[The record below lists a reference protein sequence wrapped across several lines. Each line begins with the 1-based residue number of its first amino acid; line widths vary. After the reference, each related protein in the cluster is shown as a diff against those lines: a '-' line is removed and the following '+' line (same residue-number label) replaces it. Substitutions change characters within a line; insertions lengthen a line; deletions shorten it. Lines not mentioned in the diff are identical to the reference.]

1 MRLKLINPNTTWS
14 MTEKMAAAARAVAA
28 PDTEIVAVSPAGG
41 PASIEGHYDEAVATI
56 GLLEEIR
63 SGEAAGFDAYVIAC
77 FGDPGLMAAR
87 EAAKGPVI
95 GIAEAAMH
103 LASLIAPAFSVVTTL
118 GRTRGIAEHLA
129 ERYGMARFCRK
140 VRAAEI
146 AVLELE
152 EPGSNA
158 YSRILDECRIALDE
172 DESGAIVLGC
182 AGMADLAD
190 RLSQALGVPVIEGVG
205 AAVTLAESLVRL
217 GLKTS
222 KRGELAPPLSKTYS
236 GGLSHLSP

>member
-1 MRLKLINPNTTWS
+1 MRIKLINPNTTWS
-14 MTEKMAAAARAVAA
+14 MTDKMAAAARAVAM
-28 PDTEIVAVSPAGG
+28 PGTEIVAVSPQGG

-63 SGEAAGFDAYVIAC
+63 SGEAQGFDGYIIAC

-87 EAAKGPVI
+87 EVANGPVV

-103 LASLIAPAFSVVTTL
+103 MASLIAPGFSVVTTL
-118 GRTRGIAEHLA
+118 ARTKGIAEHLA

-140 VRAAEI
+140 VRAADI

-152 EPGSNA
+152 DPTSNA
-158 YSRILDECRIALDE
+158 CARIIEECRTALTQ

-182 AGMADLAD
+182 AGMADLAAEIS
-190 RLSQALGVPVIEGVG
+190 RAIGAPVVEGVT
-205 AAVTLAESLVRL
+205 AAVTLVESLVRL
-217 GLKTS
+217 NLKTS
-222 KRGELAPPLSKTYS
+222 KRGELARPLPKSYS

>member
-1 MRLKLINPNTTWS
+1 MRIKLINPNTTWS
-14 MTEKMAAAARAVAA
+14 MTDKMAAAARAVAM
-28 PDTEIVAVSPAGG
+28 PGTEIVAVSPQGG

-63 SGEAAGFDAYVIAC
+63 SGEAQGFDGYIIAC
-77 FGDPGLMAAR
+77 FGDPGLRAAR
-87 EAAKGPVI
+87 EVANGPVV

-103 LASLIAPAFSVVTTL
+103 MASLIAPGFSVVTTL
-118 GRTRGIAEHLA
+118 ARTKGIAEHLA

-140 VRAAEI
+140 VRAADI

-152 EPGSNA
+152 DPASNA
-158 YSRILDECRIALDE
+158 CARIIEECRAALTQ

-182 AGMADLAD
+182 AGMADLAAEI
-190 RLSQALGVPVIEGVG
+190 SQAIGAPVVEGVT
-205 AAVTLAESLVRL
+205 AAVTLVESLVRL

-222 KRGELAPPLSKTYS
+222 KLGELAPPLPKSYS